1 MLDFLKISGILRR
14 QELSPSI
21 KIRKEPSR
29 ARERAKYLASPCFT
43 LLRLAS
49 PFGCCVRKATCGGAS
64 SRGRLRPVLVAA
76 LGLAGP
82 VPFPRCPCS
91 VGRVA
96 RPGLCSCFGF
106 LARPFPPSLRALRL
120 SAPRVLAAALLL
132 PLWLRACPGCCSLF
146 GAGSSRAAVGGA
158 LSPFFS
164 GCSEIRARP
173 PPARR
178 LRPVAASQGGSCCS
192 LCGFVLAQAAAPSLV
207 AAAFP
212 FLFQLL
218 PAAPSEASRLPK
230 LLLPLWRQRLFRSSF
245 GCSRLMEKLKART
258 RAFNFPT
265 ALLLKP
271 PSPPAF
277 FKMLPLFAACV
288 WQPKKIDQPAHK
300 EKYRLHHHGP

>member
-1 MLDFLKISGILRR
+1 M
-14 QELSPSI
+14 PSI

-29 ARERAKYLASPCFT
+29 ARERAKYLASPCFV
-43 LLRLAS
+43 LLRRV
-49 PFGCCVRKATCGGAS
+49 GCCVRRATCGGAS

-106 LARPFPPSLRALRL
+106 LARPFPPSLRAFAVVRPACAGGCPA
-120 SAPRVLAAALLL
+120 APSVASCLPWLLL
-132 PLWLRACPGCCSLF
+132 LLWRGVVAGGGRRRAVPLF
-146 GAGSSRAAVGGA
+146 SR
-158 LSPFFS
+158 
-164 GCSEIRARP
+164 CSEIRLRP

-178 LRPVAASQGGSCCS
+178 LRPVAASQGASCCS
-192 LCGFVLAQAAAPSLV
+192 LCGFVLARAAAPSLA

-218 PAAPSEASRLPK
+218 PAAPSVASRLPK

-245 GCSRLMEKLKART
+245 GCSRLVEKLKART
-258 RAFNFPT
+258 RGLPTFPQH
-265 ALLLKP
+265 
-271 PSPPAF
+271 
-277 FKMLPLFAACV
+277 C
-288 WQPKKIDQPAHK
+288 
-300 EKYRLHHHGP
+300 Y